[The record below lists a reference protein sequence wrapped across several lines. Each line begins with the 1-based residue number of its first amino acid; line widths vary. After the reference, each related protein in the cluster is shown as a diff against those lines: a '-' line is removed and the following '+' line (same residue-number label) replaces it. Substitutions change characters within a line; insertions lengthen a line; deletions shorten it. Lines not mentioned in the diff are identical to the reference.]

1 VPGRAVKRANTV
13 LAVRVVCATMR
24 VFGER
29 QPVLALVVM
38 AMVVLEILASAMF
51 LALYDFDIGVLAAD
65 PAAVPARGPE
75 VATLLRWG
83 AVIDML
89 GYLALAP
96 IVVYLRG
103 RLRTAAS
110 EQGRQS
116 WVVDLLTFG
125 GLGWVLIGS
134 TGAALWASAGPPLLE
149 ASVAGSKTAEAA
161 GVAFAAL
168 ADAVNVGLWG
178 TLEWLLLPVWLIG
191 VGWLVRAEG
200 RSFGWL
206 AILAGVG
213 DLAYGLRT
221 GLSGRPPVDLTSPF
235 DFLTFAAFGLFFA
248 WAIWLAIRLWQ
259 GR

>member
-1 VPGRAVKRANTV
+1 
-13 LAVRVVCATMR
+13 MR
-24 VFGER
+24 VFAER
-29 QPVLALVVM
+29 QPYLALVAL
-38 AMVVLEILASAMF
+38 AMVILEIVASVMF

-65 PAAVPARGPE
+65 PAAIPARGPE

-96 IVVYLRG
+96 IVVYLHG
-103 RLRTAAS
+103 RLMTPAP
-110 EQGRQS
+110 EQGRRS
-116 WVVDLLTFG
+116 WVVDLLTLG
-125 GLGWVLIGS
+125 GLGWVLVGS
-134 TGAALWASAGPPLLE
+134 IGAALWASAGPPLLE

-168 ADAVNVGLWG
+168 ANAVNVGLWG
-178 TLEWLLLPVWLIG
+178 KLEWLLLPVWLIG
-191 VGWLVRAEG
+191 VGWLVRTEG

-213 DLAYGLRT
+213 GLVYGVRT
-221 GLSGRPPVDLTSPF
+221 GLSGRPPVDLSSPL
-235 DFLTFAAFGLFFA
+235 DILTLAGFGLFFV
-248 WAIWLAIRLWQ
+248 WAIWLAMRLWL

>member
-1 VPGRAVKRANTV
+1 
-13 LAVRVVCATMR
+13 MR
-24 VFGER
+24 VFAER
-29 QPVLALVVM
+29 QRYLALVAL
-38 AMVVLEILASAMF
+38 AMVLLEIIASAMF
-51 LALYDFDIGVLAAD
+51 LALYDFDMGVLAAD
-65 PAAVPARGPE
+65 PAAIPARGPE

-83 AVIDML
+83 AVVDML

-96 IVVYLRG
+96 IVVYLHG
-103 RLRTAAS
+103 RLTTAAS
-110 EQGRQS
+110 EQGRRS

-134 TGAALWASAGPPLLE
+134 IGAALWASAGPPLLE
-149 ASVAGSKTAEAA
+149 ASAAGSKTAEAA

-168 ADAVNVGLWG
+168 ANAVNVGLWG

-200 RSFGWL
+200 RVFGSL

-213 DLAYGLRT
+213 GLAYGVRT
-221 GLSGRPPVDLTSPF
+221 GLSGRPPVDLTSPL
-235 DFLTFAAFGLFFA
+235 DLLTLAGFGLFFV
-248 WAIWLAIRLWQ
+248 WALWLAMRLWL